1 MKNVLGM
8 VFIVGAAIALASLAS
23 AQGQPD
29 LQAMLKW
36 QTAQIIHYHVV
47 AEYAGA
53 TATLAKPPNAPVG
66 AGNSQVTDRFEIG
79 FDWDPAS
86 MAMIGKATVKNF
98 PSKASPIPAG
108 KCAAPTLSGSY
119 DHVEVLDVKTGPA
132 ASNSLELSVRR
143 TYPAGVI
150 TYPNEKD
157 ICTRLA
163 IPARTDIDKAGVL
176 VPLGLFFVMPQA
188 VPANI
193 TVGKDG
199 RTMTLKDREWTYT
212 YTLRILK

>member
-8 VFIVGAAIALASLAS
+8 VFIVGATTTLASPAR
-23 AQGQPD
+23 AQGQAD

-36 QTAQIIHYHVV
+36 QTAKVIHYDVV
-47 AEYAGA
+47 AEYSGA
-53 TATLAKPPNAPVG
+53 TPALAKPPNAPVG

-86 MAMIGKATVKNF
+86 MAMIGKAAVKNF
-98 PSKASPIPAG
+98 PSKVSPIPAG
-108 KCAAPTLSGSY
+108 KCAAPTVSGSY

-132 ASNSLELSVRR
+132 ASNSLELSIRR

-163 IPARTDIDKAGVL
+163 IPARTDLDKAGVL

-212 YTLRILK
+212 YTLRIIK